1 MGAWLAEV
9 RDMFTY
15 CESRRGFL
23 MSAVGVAVGGSL
35 ARAAEGR
42 RWDVVSRV
50 LEDAVKSGLVRSAS
64 MHVEVHGSGR
74 PEIYSLAVG
83 AGASV
88 KDMYL
93 LGSISKPI
101 VITGLMSLFDR
112 GAFRLE
118 DCVSK
123 FVPEFRGEGRE
134 EVTMQQVLTHVS
146 GLPDQLANNAD
157 MRKAHAPLS
166 EFVQGAARTALQ
178 FKPGT
183 RYEYSSMGILLASR
197 VAEVISGEEIR
208 AFTERVVMGPL
219 GMTRS
224 AQGLGRFQAK
234 DFVPMQIEF
243 AAPEAGGGD
252 PASISWN
259 WNSAYWRA
267 LGAPWGGTHASAA
280 DVAKWLGEFLLE
292 QGRVIRPETARLM
305 ASNRNRAGLES
316 RGLALDVGESLAG
329 RGASERVFGHTGST
343 GTIAWADPV
352 KRVICVVLTS
362 LPARAVQP
370 HPRDQAAEAVAGL
383 LG

>member
-1 MGAWLAEV
+1 
-9 RDMFTY
+9 
-15 CESRRGFL
+15 
-23 MSAVGVAVGGSL
+23 
-35 ARAAEGR
+35 
-42 RWDVVSRV
+42 
-50 LEDAVKSGLVRSAS
+50 
-64 MHVEVHGSGR
+64 
-74 PEIYSLAVG
+74 
-83 AGASV
+83 
-88 KDMYL
+88 MYL

-101 VITGLMSLFDR
+101 VITGLMSLFDG

-118 DCVSK
+118 DRVSK

-134 EVTMQQVLTHVS
+134 EVTIQQVLTHVS
-146 GLPDQLANNAD
+146 GLPDQLANNAE

-166 EFVQGAARTALQ
+166 EFVLGAARTPLQ

-183 RYEYSSMGILLASR
+183 QYDYSSMGILLASR
-197 VAEVISGEEIR
+197 VAEVISGSDIR

-224 AQGLGRFQAK
+224 AQGLGKFEAK

-252 PASISWN
+252 PSSVGWN

-292 QGRVIRPETARLM
+292 QGRVIRPATARLM
-305 ASNRNRAGLES
+305 ASNRNPAGLES

-329 RGASERVFGHTGST
+329 RGASDRVFGHTGST

-352 KRVICVVLTS
+352 KRVICVVLTG
-362 LPARAVQP
+362 LPARAVKP